1 MFNTICGIVF
11 LVSVVCKLNSVLK
24 SYEKDAEDEKHWS
37 SNNEK

>member
-24 SYEKDAEDEKHWS
+24 SYEKDAEDSEYWS
-37 SNNEK
+37 NNNEK

>member
-24 SYEKDAEDEKHWS
+24 SYEKDDEFMNGYEEDK
-37 SNNEK
+37 NE